1 MPYQMTDRR
10 IAQLLQPFL
19 VNAGL
24 WDQQIGAI
32 QTYLD
37 LLLKWNAK
45 LNLTAIRDPEEIVT
59 RHFGESLFAAR
70 QLIPQRTENQTVIDV
85 GSGAGFPGLPI
96 KIWAPSVKLTLIESN
111 RRKSTF
117 LRELTRALGMQDVE
131 VVTARAE
138 SLSIRADLVMFRAV
152 EHFEETLRIASALA
166 HPGGR
171 LAILIGAQQVA
182 KTRAVL
188 PGIGWSDPSP
198 IPNSNNR
205 VVLVGQCLSVAIF
218 GRRDY

>member
-19 VNAGL
+19 VGSDL
-24 WDQQIGAI
+24 SDQQMGAI

-45 LNLTAIRDPEEIVT
+45 LNLTAIRDSDEIVT
-59 RHFGESLFAAR
+59 RHFGESLFAAH
-70 QLIPQRTENQTVIDV
+70 QLFPQKSGSQTAIDV

-111 RRKSTF
+111 QRKSTF
-117 LRELTRALGMQDVE
+117 LREVIRALGMQGVE

-138 SLSIRADLVMFRAV
+138 SLSIRADVVTFRAV
-152 EHFEETLRIASALA
+152 ERFEETLRIAFSLA
-166 HPGGR
+166 EPGGR

-182 KTRAVL
+182 KARTLL
-188 PGIGWSDPSP
+188 PGVAWSDPNP
-198 IPNSNNR
+198 IPNSSNR
-205 VVLVGQCLSVAIF
+205 VLLVGQC
-218 GRRDY
+218 